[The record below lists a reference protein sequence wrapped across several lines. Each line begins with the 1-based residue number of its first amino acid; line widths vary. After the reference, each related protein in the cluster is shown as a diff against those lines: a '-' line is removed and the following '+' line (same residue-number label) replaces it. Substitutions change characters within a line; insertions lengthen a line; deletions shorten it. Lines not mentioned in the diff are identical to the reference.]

1 MDIEAVRQAVAID
14 PARQDSLQHRWM
26 ALMDTSL
33 WGRVKSSRLGA
44 ISRLRRRVL
53 EVGEKLVSL
62 CAVRDWIPHPRE
74 QLKNALG
81 SSLALKDALA
91 QLHRAAGDIDGGED
105 AGHFS
110 TQLAALEQELAAW
123 LPELE
128 NRWATLLDTQYEES
142 EDDDAS

>member
-14 PARQDSLQHRWM
+14 PERQDSLQHSWL
-26 ALMDTSL
+26 ALMDVSL

-44 ISRLRRRVL
+44 MSRLRRRVL
-53 EVGEKLVSL
+53 DVGEKLVSL

-91 QLHRAAGDIDGGED
+91 QLTR
-105 AGHFS
+105 
-110 TQLAALEQELAAW
+110 
-123 LPELE
+123 
-128 NRWATLLDTQYEES
+128 
-142 EDDDAS
+142 

>member
-14 PARQDSLQHRWM
+14 LERQDSLQHSWL
-26 ALMDTSL
+26 ALMDVSL

-44 ISRLRRRVL
+44 MSRLRRRVL
-53 EVGEKLVSL
+53 DVGEKLVSL

-91 QLHRAAGDIDGGED
+91 QLHRAADDIDGGED
-105 AGHFS
+105 GEHFS

-128 NRWATLLDTQYEES
+128 NRWAMLLDTQYEEP